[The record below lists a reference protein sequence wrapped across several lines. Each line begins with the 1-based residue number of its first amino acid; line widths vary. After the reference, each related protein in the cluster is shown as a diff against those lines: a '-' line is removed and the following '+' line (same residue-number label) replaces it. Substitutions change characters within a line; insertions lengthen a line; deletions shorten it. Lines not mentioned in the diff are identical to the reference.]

1 MSEPSIEYT
10 AGGGIARLVIDQ
22 PAKMNAMTFGM
33 WTGLAEMVHRAEQ
46 DAEVRAISLEGA
58 GDKAFCAGADI
69 SQFGEKR
76 TGEAAVAAY
85 ETAVSA
91 GMNALLAAEK
101 PTIAIIRGICFGG
114 GFALAMCC
122 DLRFATSDSRFRVPA
137 ARLGLGYAS
146 SNIAMLVAKLGLAA
160 VSDVLLS
167 ARILDA
173 VEAARLGVASQVHP
187 RGDAFES
194 AVATYLKQLAGNA
207 PLTLRAVKLALIELA
222 KRDGERDFTA
232 TDAAVAACF
241 RSADYKEGQAA
252 FREKRDP
259 AFRGS

>member
-1 MSEPSIEYT
+1 MTEPSIQYT
-10 AGGGIARLVIDQ
+10 AEHGIARLVIDQ

-33 WTGLAEMVHRAEQ
+33 WTGLAEAVRRAEE
-46 DAEVRAISLEGA
+46 DGEVRAVSIEGA

-85 ETAVSA
+85 EQAVSA
-91 GMNALLAAEK
+91 GMNALLEAEK

-122 DLRFATSDSRFRVPA
+122 DLRFATADSRFRVPA

-146 SNIAMLVAKLGLAA
+146 SNIAMLVAKLGLGA
-160 VSDVLLS
+160 VSDILLS

-173 VEAARLGVASQVHP
+173 AEAGRLGVASQVHP
-187 RGDAFES
+187 RGETFE
-194 AVATYLKQLAGNA
+194 AEVAAYLKGLAGNA
-207 PLTLRAVKLALIELA
+207 PLTLRAVKLALTELA
-222 KRDGERDFTA
+222 KPDRERNFTE

-241 RSADYKEGQAA
+241 RSEDYKEGQAA
-252 FREKRDP
+252 FKDKRDP
-259 AFRGS
+259 VFKGR